1 MASGYSQQLRISQT
15 KALGSYSVTWS
26 DLSLIQRRA
35 WSSSRGEPG
44 PPADPRPRCSTSIQ
58 NTGGKQLSLYMDAS
72 KPQTGQTKCLACTPT
87 QQEAPRLLLLC
98 PEHTAE
104 HRQEERDFM
113 TGEGVPP
120 SLGTTQSSCQGM
132 KGTTP
137 AGPLAALQPYRGLGT
152 SPLSL
157 CHQSELCWLLLLR

>member
-1 MASGYSQQLRISQT
+1 MITFSTSEVNRYGQLRGKSLHRAQ
-15 KALGSYSVTWS
+15 YEEQVTPPRHCCGFWLLMATLNLTNKS
-26 DLSLIQRRA
+26 FGKLFSHLESSELVIQRRA

-87 QQEAPRLLLLC
+87 QQETPSLLLVC

-104 HRQEERDFM
+104 HRQEERD
-113 TGEGVPP
+113 
-120 SLGTTQSSCQGM
+120 L
-132 KGTTP
+132 
-137 AGPLAALQPYRGLGT
+137 
-152 SPLSL
+152 
-157 CHQSELCWLLLLR
+157 